1 MAQLK
6 TLYKSKWTKKS
17 GEFILR
23 AAVILLFSRGL
34 MFAVIMAGGSGT
46 RFWPASRER
55 LPKQFLAITGA
66 STMLEQTIA
75 RAERFAPAG
84 KISVVVG
91 RVHAD
96 LTEKILSGQPVE
108 IYLEPRGR
116 NTAPCVGLAA
126 LHARRIA
133 EDEPMVVLPADHF
146 IADVE
151 SFTRTIRAAAGVARD
166 GAIVTL
172 GVTPDRPETGYGY
185 IHIGA
190 RGGESSEQPYFKVR
204 RFVEKPDYQTA
215 LGYLSS
221 GDYLWN
227 SGVFIFTPRTILQ
240 EIESCMPA
248 LHEGLMEIDRAI
260 GSPDYDAAVER
271 VYDRIQSVSIDYG
284 VMEKTSKPI
293 YVLKADFG
301 WSDVGSWQ
309 ALYELRSAEY
319 DEQNNLAIGDS
330 TIIDSNRNMVFSTAG
345 RKVALLGVEDLV
357 VVDTPDAVMVAR
369 LDRSQDVKRFADK

>member
-1 MAQLK
+1 M
-6 TLYKSKWTKKS
+6 
-17 GEFILR
+17 GDREN
-23 AAVILLFSRGL
+23 

-55 LPKQFLAITGA
+55 LPKQFLAITGDR
-66 STMLEQTIA
+66 TMLEETLA
-75 RAERFAPAG
+75 RAEGFAPPDR
-84 KISVVVG
+84 ISVVVG

-96 LTEKILSGQPVE
+96 LTKRILSGKPAE
-108 IYLEPRGR
+108 ILVEPRGR
-116 NTAPCVGLAA
+116 NTAACIGLAA
-126 LHARRIA
+126 LRVKRLAARGVT

-151 SFTRTIRAAAGVARD
+151 GFTRTIRAAADVARG

-172 GVTPDRPETGYGY
+172 GVAPNRPETGYGY

-190 RGGESSEQPYFKVR
+190 EGGESFEQSYFRVR

-227 SGVFIFTPRTILQ
+227 SGVFSFTARTILQ
-240 EIESCMPA
+240 EIKACMPA
-248 LHEGLMEIDRAI
+248 LHEGLTEIEHAI
-260 GSPDYDAAVER
+260 NTPDYDAAVDR
-271 VYDRIQSVSIDYG
+271 VYDRIESVSIDYG

-293 YVLKADFG
+293 YVFKAEFG

-309 ALYELRSAEY
+309 ALYDLRRAEC
-319 DEQNNLAIGDS
+319 DEQGNLSLGDS
-330 TIIDSNRNMVFSTAG
+330 TIIDAKRNLVFSTTN
-345 RKVALLGVEDLV
+345 RKVARLGVEDLV
-357 VVDTPDAVMVAR
+357 VVDTPDAVMVAK
-369 LDRSQDVKRFADK
+369 LDRSQDVKRFADQRRER

>member
-1 MAQLK
+1 
-6 TLYKSKWTKKS
+6 
-17 GEFILR
+17 
-23 AAVILLFSRGL
+23 

-55 LPKQFLAITGA
+55 LPKQFLAITGDR
-66 STMLEQTIA
+66 TMLEETLA
-75 RAERFAPAG
+75 RAEGFAPPDR
-84 KISVVVG
+84 ISVVVG

-96 LTEKILSGQPVE
+96 LTRRILSGKPVE
-108 IYLEPRGR
+108 ILVEPRGR
-116 NTAPCVGLAA
+116 NTAACVGLAA
-126 LHARRIA
+126 LHAKRIATESGA
-133 EDEPMVVLPADHF
+133 EDEPMIVLPADHF

-151 SFTRTIRAAAGVARD
+151 SFLRTIRAAADVARG

-172 GVTPDRPETGYGY
+172 GVAPNRPETGYGY

-190 RGGESSEQPYFKVR
+190 EGGESSEQPYFRVR
-204 RFVEKPDYQTA
+204 RFVEKPDHQTA

-227 SGVFIFTPRTILQ
+227 SGVFIFTARTILQ
-240 EIESCMPA
+240 EIEDCMPA
-248 LHEGLMEIDRAI
+248 LHEGLREIERAI
-260 GSPDYDAAVER
+260 DTPDYDAAVER
-271 VYDRIQSVSIDYG
+271 VYDRIESVSIDYG

-293 YVLKADFG
+293 YVFRADFG

-309 ALYELRSAEY
+309 ALFELRGAEC
-319 DEQNNLAIGDS
+319 DEHGNLSLGDS
-330 TIIDSNRNMVFSTAG
+330 MIIDAKRNLVFSNTD

-369 LDRSQDVKRFADK
+369 LDRSQDVKRFADQHNER

>member
-1 MAQLK
+1 
-6 TLYKSKWTKKS
+6 
-17 GEFILR
+17 
-23 AAVILLFSRGL
+23 

-55 LPKQFLAITGA
+55 LPKQFLAITGDR
-66 STMLEQTIA
+66 TMLEETLA
-75 RAERFAPAG
+75 RAEGFAPPDR
-84 KISVVVG
+84 ISVVVG

-96 LTEKILSGQPVE
+96 LTKRILSGMPAE
-108 IYLEPRGR
+108 ILVEPRGR
-116 NTAPCVGLAA
+116 NTAACIGLAA
-126 LHARRIA
+126 LHAKRIV

-151 SFTRTIRAAAGVARD
+151 SFTRTIRAAAEVARD

-172 GVTPDRPETGYGY
+172 GVAPNRPETGYGY

-190 RGGESSEQPYFKVR
+190 EGRELSEYPFFTVR

-227 SGVFIFTPRTILQ
+227 SGVFVFTARTILG
-240 EIESCMPA
+240 EIEACMPA
-248 LHEGLMEIDRAI
+248 LHEGLMEIERAI
-260 GSPDYDAAVER
+260 DTPDYNETVER
-271 VYDRIQSVSIDYG
+271 VYDRIESVSIDYG
-284 VMEKTSKPI
+284 VMEKTAKPI
-293 YVLKADFG
+293 YVFKADFG

-309 ALYELRSAEY
+309 ALYELRRAEC
-319 DEQNNLAIGDS
+319 DRQGNLSLGDS
-330 TIIDSNRNMVFSTAG
+330 MIIDAKRNLVFSNTD

-369 LDRSQDVKRFADK
+369 LDRSQDVKKFADQYRGR